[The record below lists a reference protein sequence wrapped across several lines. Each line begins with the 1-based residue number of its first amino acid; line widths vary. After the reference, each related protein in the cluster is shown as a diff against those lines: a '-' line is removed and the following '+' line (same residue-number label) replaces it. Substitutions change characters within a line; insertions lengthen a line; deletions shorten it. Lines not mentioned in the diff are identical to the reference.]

1 MIRVVEA
8 GVSLAPGALQKRV
21 RLVNV
26 LSIFGV
32 SVLLGSVP
40 FDWVTAPPWMIAEDL
55 IGAAIMM
62 SFPWLNARG
71 RYTTA
76 RVLIVIVTDL
86 IVLTNVALLGRE
98 SGAQMVFFALA
109 AVPFAL
115 FDASEIRPLVT
126 SIAIAVGCFALAE
139 SGALDGLHAVHESFS
154 PRTYFVY
161 SAVLTLTVLLF
172 TLSVVSAANLRA
184 ERALLDSREHY
195 RLVAESASDAIVTT
209 DEHGT
214 IVFASPAAGPMFG
227 RAAPELLGRELR
239 ELVPA
244 ATTRPTSSVRS
255 VGRRPDGTE
264 FPIELS
270 IGESRAGSRPIRT
283 AVIRDVSDR
292 VRAEAALEESRERA
306 LGSAKMAALGLMSG
320 SIAHEVNNPLSAVL
334 LRAQQL
340 RQLAAAGT
348 LDVPATLATAEQIER
363 TVARIRRVVDALRTF
378 ARQSDQDPLVPAD
391 LARIVSEA
399 VALSAERCAAE
410 RIDIEIDPLPADVLV
425 DCREGQVSQ
434 ILLNLLNNACEALE
448 HETERWIAIA
458 VEADG
463 SAARV
468 SVTDSGP
475 GIPEEIRTR
484 IMEPFFTTKPFGK
497 GTGLGLSVSRGLAEA
512 HGGQLSLDPSS
523 PHTRFVLTL
532 PRSSRGATAAT
543 A

>member
-1 MIRVVEA
+1 MLRVVES
-8 GVSLAPGALQKRV
+8 GVSLAAGALQKRV

-32 SVLLGSVP
+32 FVLLGSVP
-40 FDWVTAPPWMIAEDL
+40 FDWVTAPAWMIGEDVL
-55 IGAAIMM
+55 GAALML
-62 SFPWLNARG
+62 SFPWLNRRG
-71 RYTTA
+71 HHTLS
-76 RVLIVIVTDL
+76 RVLLILVTDL

-109 AVPFAL
+109 AAPFAL
-115 FDASEIRPLVT
+115 FDASELRPLVAT
-126 SIAIAVGCFALAE
+126 IAAGVVCFTIAE
-139 SGALDGLHAVHESFS
+139 SGVVDGMRHVYESFS
-154 PRTYFVY
+154 PTTYYAY
-161 SAVLTLTVLLF
+161 SAVMTFTILLF
-172 TLSVVSAANLRA
+172 ALGVVSAANLRA

-227 RAAPELLGRELR
+227 RDAAGLLGRELR
-239 ELVPA
+239 DLVPA
-244 ATTRPTSSVRS
+244 ATAQPTSSMRS
-255 VGRRPDGTE
+255 VGRRADGSE

-292 VRAEAALEESRERA
+292 VRAEQALEESRERA
-306 LGSAKMAALGLMSG
+306 LDSAKMAALGLMSG

-340 RQLAAAGT
+340 RQHAAAGT
-348 LDVPATLATAEQIER
+348 LDADATASTAEQIER
-363 TVARIRRVVDALRTF
+363 TVGRIRRVIDALRTF

-391 LARIVSEA
+391 LAAIVSEA
-399 VALSAERCAAE
+399 VALSAERCAME
-410 RIDIEIDPLPADVLV
+410 RIEIRVDPLPPDGLV

-434 ILLNLLNNACEALE
+434 ILVNLLNNACEAVE
-448 HETERWIAIA
+448 HEAERWVAIS
-458 VEADG
+458 VEIGATV
-463 SAARV
+463 ARV

-475 GIPEEIRTR
+475 GIPEEIRPR

-512 HGGQLSLDPSS
+512 HGGQLALDADS

-532 PRSSRGATAAT
+532 PRSAFGATAAT

>member
-1 MIRVVEA
+1 MLRVVES

-32 SVLLGSVP
+32 SVMLGSVP
-40 FDWVTAPPWMIAEDL
+40 FDWVTAPPWMIGEDL
-55 IGAAIMM
+55 LGAAAML

-71 RYTTA
+71 HYTLS
-76 RVLIVIVTDL
+76 RVLVILLTDL

-109 AVPFAL
+109 ATPFAL
-115 FDASEIRPLVT
+115 FDANERLPLFAT
-126 SIAIAVGCFALAE
+126 IAAGVACFALAE
-139 SGALDGLHAVHESFS
+139 SGLLDGMRHVHESFS
-154 PRTYFVY
+154 PSAYYAY
-161 SAVLTLTVLLF
+161 SSVMTLTILLF
-172 TLSVVSAANLRA
+172 TLGVVSAANLRA

-227 RAAPELLGRELR
+227 RDAAGLLGRDLR
-239 ELVPA
+239 ELVPGA
-244 ATTRPTSSVRS
+244 PARPTSSLRS
-255 VGRRPDGTE
+255 VGRRPDGSE

-292 VRAEAALEESRERA
+292 LRAEAALADSRERA
-306 LGSAKMAALGLMSG
+306 LGSAKLAALGLMSG

-334 LRAQQL
+334 LRVQQL
-340 RQLAAAGT
+340 RAHAAAGT
-348 LDVPATLATAEQIER
+348 LDAAATLASADQIER
-363 TVARIRRVVDALRTF
+363 TVGRIRRVIDALRTF

-399 VALSAERCAAE
+399 VALSAERCAEE
-410 RIDIEIDPLPADVLV
+410 RIEIRVDPLPTDGFV

-434 ILLNLLNNACEALE
+434 ILLNLLNNACEAVE
-448 HETERWIAIA
+448 HETERWVAIS
-458 VEADG
+458 VEIDTA
-463 SAARV
+463 AARV

-475 GIPEEIRTR
+475 GIPEPIRSR

-512 HGGQLSLDPSS
+512 HGGQLALDADSA
-523 PHTRFVLTL
+523 HTRFVLTL
-532 PRSSRGATAAT
+532 PRSAAGAAAAT